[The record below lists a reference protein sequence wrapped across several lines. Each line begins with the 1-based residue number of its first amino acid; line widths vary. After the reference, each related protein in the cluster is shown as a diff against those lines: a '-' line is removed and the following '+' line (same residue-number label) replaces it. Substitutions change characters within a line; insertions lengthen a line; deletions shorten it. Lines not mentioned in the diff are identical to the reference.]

1 MPGCKISYGD
11 KRYMALEAS
20 YGKNGRVIL
29 QARYGSAGI
38 SEKRLCSWVHMLLV
52 AAGGGHVEAL
62 NDKLNPQFKMA
73 MQSFPNY
80 HAAER

>member
-29 QARYGSAGI
+29 QMRYGFAGI
-38 SEKRLCSWVHMLLV
+38 
-52 AAGGGHVEAL
+52 
-62 NDKLNPQFKMA
+62 
-73 MQSFPNY
+73 
-80 HAAER
+80 ERRNMKKNLDIRE

>member
-1 MPGCKISYGD
+1 MPGCKTSYGD

-38 SEKRLCSWVHMLLV
+38 
-52 AAGGGHVEAL
+52 
-62 NDKLNPQFKMA
+62 
-73 MQSFPNY
+73 
-80 HAAER
+80 ERKYEYRVF